1 MKVFIIINIEN
12 ISVTPQK
19 IVTILL
25 QSFLSSSL
33 AQAITD
39 LFFFFCHYRLDF
51 TYTMYS
57 LFGFFSS
64 AL

>member
-39 LFFFFCHYRLDF
+39 FFFFFL
-51 TYTMYS
+51 S
-57 LFGFFSS
+57 L
-64 AL
+64 

>member
-25 QSFLSSSL
+25 QSFLSPSL
-33 AQAITD
+33 ALAITD
-39 LFFFFCHYRLDF
+39 FFFCHYRLNF

-64 AL
+64 ALGF

>member
-19 IVTILL
+19 IVIILL
-25 QSFLSSSL
+25 QSFLSPFL
-33 AQAITD
+33 AITD
-39 LFFFFCHYRLDF
+39 FFFFCHFRLDF